1 MADPKQ
7 LRGFTAPLARPLPVL
22 LLADVSGSMG
32 DDGKIDA
39 LNRAVSEMLAAFG
52 REDDRRT
59 EIQVGVITFGAGGAR
74 LHQPLTRSS
83 RIQWQPMTAAG
94 TTPLAAALDLATQMI
109 DDQKQV
115 PESGYRP
122 TLVLVSD
129 GQPTDAQG
137 HATDEW
143 KPALA
148 RLLASNRGK
157 QAFRFAMAIGAD
169 ADENVLRA
177 FIAPATQL
185 FRAHE
190 ARQIEEFFQHVTVGV
205 THRSRSR
212 NPDSAPAVGPMNLAG
227 QIKPPDL
234 DTI

>member
-39 LNRAVSEMLAAFG
+39 LNRAMEDMLGSFR

-74 LHQPLTRSS
+74 LHQPLARAS
-83 RIQWQPMTAAG
+83 RIQWQPMTPAG
-94 TTPLAAALDLATQMI
+94 TTPLAAALDLTVQI
-109 DDQKQV
+109 IEDPQQV
-115 PESGYRP
+115 PERGYRP

-129 GQPTDAQG
+129 GQPTDEKG
-137 HATDEW
+137 HATDDW
-143 KPALA
+143 KPALG
-148 RLLASNRGK
+148 RLLASARGK
-157 QAFRFAMAIGAD
+157 QAYRFAMAIGAD
-169 ADENVLRA
+169 ADEEMLGA
-177 FIAPATQL
+177 FIAPDKRL
-185 FRAHE
+185 FRAHD

-205 THRSRSR
+205 TLRSRSN
-212 NPDSAPAVGPMNLAG
+212 NPNDPPSIPPMNLAG
-227 QIKPPDL
+227 QIDPPDL